1 MPDFT
6 RATWICNSPVA
17 VLTAVGPAN
26 RSIVPPAQAWVELG
40 ADQLLARFVCGGIGA
55 DVTVPSS
62 VGETGSAKS
71 TSLTREEH
79 SYTGAWQV
87 DPHLIAAMLA
97 RADSVDAV
105 YVSDSQGRTH
115 VWTVLNDYCDA
126 ALDAVFER
134 ELELHDCLGQ
144 RLASVE
150 FHVLAQ
156 DTLHHLEI
164 GDRIFQRVRH

>member
-6 RATWICNSPVA
+6 RKRSICNNSVA

-26 RSIVPPAQAWVELG
+26 RSAVPAQAWVESG
-40 ADQLLARFVCGGIGA
+40 AEQLVARFVGSGIAA
-55 DVTVPSS
+55 DVTVSS
-62 VGETGSAKS
+62 HVGETASARPAA
-71 TSLTREEH
+71 LTREEH
-79 SYTGAWQV
+79 SYTAAWRV

-115 VWTVLNDYCDA
+115 VWTVLRDYCDA
-126 ALDAVFER
+126 GLDAVFER
-134 ELELHDCLGQ
+134 ELELHDCFGR

-150 FHVLAQ
+150 FHVSAQ
-156 DTLHHLEI
+156 DTLHNLDI